1 MKTVLIQ
8 TDIIWEKPSENR
20 EILEGKINSIT
31 EKIDLIILPEMFT
44 SGFTMH
50 PNSVAETMNGDTILW
65 LKNIAKQRIV
75 LLPVV

>member
-31 EKIDLIILPEMFT
+31 EKIDLILLPEMFT